1 MGSSHHHH
9 HHSSGL
15 VPRGS
20 HMRTLLI
27 RYILWR
33 NDNDQTYYNDDFK
46 KLMLLDELVDDGD
59 VCTLIKNMR
68 MTLSDGPLLDRL
80 NQPVNNI
87 EDAKRMIA
95 ISAKVA
101 RDIGE
106 RSEIRWEESFT
117 ILFRM
122 IETYFDDLMIDLYGE
137 K

>member
-1 MGSSHHHH
+1 
-9 HHSSGL
+9 
-15 VPRGS
+15 
-20 HMRTLLI
+20 MRTLLI

-33 NDNDQTYYNDDFK
+33 NDNDQTYYNDYFK
-46 KLMLLDELVDDGD
+46 KLMSLDELVDDGD

-117 ILFRM
+117 ILFKM
-122 IETYFDDLMIDLYGE
+122 IEKYFDDLMTDLYGE

>member
-1 MGSSHHHH
+1 
-9 HHSSGL
+9 
-15 VPRGS
+15 
-20 HMRTLLI
+20 MRTLLI

-59 VCTLIKNMR
+59 VSTLIKNMR

-80 NQPVNNI
+80 NYPVNNI

-137 K
+137 KLEHHHHHH

>member
-1 MGSSHHHH
+1 MGHHHH
-9 HHSSGL
+9 HHSGENLYFQGAS
-15 VPRGS
+15 
-20 HMRTLLI
+20 MRTLLI

>member
-1 MGSSHHHH
+1 
-9 HHSSGL
+9 
-15 VPRGS
+15 
-20 HMRTLLI
+20 MRTLLI

-106 RSEIRWEESFT
+106 RSEIRYRENSSRIQTMLTGSIPYENYAS
-117 ILFRM
+117 
-122 IETYFDDLMIDLYGE
+122 
-137 K
+137 

>member
-1 MGSSHHHH
+1 
-9 HHSSGL
+9 
-15 VPRGS
+15 
-20 HMRTLLI
+20 MRTLLI

-59 VCTLIKNMR
+59 VSTLIKNMR
-68 MTLSDGPLLDRL
+68 MTLSDGPLLDYL

-137 K
+137 KLEHHHHHH

>member
-1 MGSSHHHH
+1 
-9 HHSSGL
+9 
-15 VPRGS
+15 
-20 HMRTLLI
+20 MRTLLI

-59 VCTLIKNMR
+59 VSTLIKNMR

-87 EDAKRMIA
+87 EDAKYMIA

-137 K
+137 KLEHHHHHH

>member
-1 MGSSHHHH
+1 
-9 HHSSGL
+9 
-15 VPRGS
+15 
-20 HMRTLLI
+20 MRTLLI

-33 NDNDQTYYNDDFK
+33 NDGDPSYYNDDFK
-46 KLMLLDELVDDGD
+46 NLMLLDELVDDGD
-59 VCTLIKNMR
+59 VCALIKHMR

-106 RSEIRWEESFT
+106 RSEIRWEDSFA

-122 IETYFDDLMIDLYGE
+122 IEKYFDDLMIDLYGE

>member
-1 MGSSHHHH
+1 
-9 HHSSGL
+9 
-15 VPRGS
+15 
-20 HMRTLLI
+20 MRSLLC

-33 NDNDQTYYNDDFK
+33 SDSDPSYYNDDFK
-46 KLMLLDELVDDGD
+46 KLMLLDELVDDSD
-59 VCTLIKNMR
+59 VCTLIKKMK

-80 NQPVNNI
+80 NQPVNNV

-101 RDIGE
+101 RDIGG

-117 ILFRM
+117 ILFKL
-122 IETYFDDLMIDLYGE
+122 IEKYFTDIMTDLYGE

>member
-1 MGSSHHHH
+1 
-9 HHSSGL
+9 
-15 VPRGS
+15 
-20 HMRTLLI
+20 MRTLLI

-33 NDNDQTYYNDDFK
+33 NDGDPSYYNDDFK
-46 KLMLLDELVDDGD
+46 KLMLLDELVDDSD

-80 NQPVNNI
+80 NQPVNNV
-87 EDAKRMIA
+87 EDVKRMIA